1 MGAYVRLKIFR
12 YDPSC
17 DLAPAYATYE
27 VPWTGGLL
35 LLQAIKYVR
44 DNLDETLAFRDYCC
58 GCSWCFSCLMMVDGK
73 GTRTCSRPLKAGE
86 SLLVEPMRGFPVI
99 KDLAVDFGLTM
110 TTPEGTFRKMEGT
123 MVRKEKAKGTGVA

>member
-1 MGAYVRLKIFR
+1 MSAHIQLKIFR
-12 YDPSC
+12 YDPAV
-17 DLAPAYATYE
+17 DHAPKYMTYE
-27 VPWTGGLL
+27 VPWSEGLL

-58 GCSWCFSCLMMVDGK
+58 GCGWCASCIMMVDGS
-73 GTRTCSRPLKAGE
+73 GRRTCSRPLKEGE

-99 KDLAVDFGLTM
+99 KDLVVDFGVTI

-123 MVRKEKAKGTGVA
+123 VIRKEKPER